1 MPSNKYQKKKA
12 ATESQIYTPTDKSK
26 KSLNITRTR
35 STPSSTLTTTMLII
49 TETASDNKYRNHL
62 EAKLV
67 KQQQQI
73 DKLIKRVNQLENNL
87 LKKKADDLE
96 TYSRRSCIHV
106 NGLQKDDH
114 ENNDNLRKPVV
125 ENISSKTGISKD
137 NIKKSIDKLHRTGK
151 YDQTT
156 KTQPVIVKFTSH
168 SFKEQAYFKRKTIK
182 NSDSNIR
189 ITPSLT
195 HHRLELLNLTQSNLQ
210 EEYYNKKDD
219 IYPKFSFAD
228 VHGNLKLVLNQ
239 PFKNRSVFSFSSVC
253 EFHQIINKVTTRFSY
268 PYEDEIYDDDEG
280 AE

>member
-67 KQQQQI
+67 EQQQQI

-125 ENISSKTGISKD
+125 ENISSKTRISKD
-137 NIKKSIDKLHRTGK
+137 NIKRSIDKLHRTGK

-156 KTQPVIVKFTSH
+156 KTQPVNVKFMSH
-168 SFKEQAYFKRKTIK
+168 SFKEQVYFKQKTIK

-195 HHRLELLNLTQSNLQ
+195 HHRLELLNLSQSYLQ

-219 IYPKFSFAD
+219 IYPKFTFAD